1 MDILEELGY
10 EGVMWNPDD
19 FEIPE
24 ITPEIIE
31 YNKHA
36 DRGISSGGNFNEYD
50 SIILD
55 CNGNPYDLVECFK
68 NLKRPGN

>member
-55 CNGNPYDLVECFK
+55 
-68 NLKRPGN
+68 